1 MTLKQKR
8 LKRKVR
14 RKVHEIL
21 DGDYDYHKAKD
32 WTKRK
37 TIEHIYNYEKTSK
50 QVYKN
55 VLNQSKLIIIHKT

>member
-1 MTLKQKR
+1 MTRKQKR
-8 LKRKVR
+8 LK

-21 DGDYDYHKAKD
+21 DGDYDYHKAKE

-37 TIEHIYNYEKTSK
+37 TIEHIYDCEKTSK
-50 QVYKN
+50 QVYQN